1 MIHIVFFICS
11 LLGRIYFQDNP
22 FYVNGPNGA
31 NLLPGQASV
40 SVGPGKLPINI
51 NAAVSGVA
59 LCGTLAGQ
67 IFWGYVGDIL
77 GRKFA
82 YGLTLAIMIMAGVGQ
97 VNQFFVNLI
106 LFSNNSFI
114 CEKFICSQCHLVQR
128 RTL

>member
-1 MIHIVFFICS
+1 MT
-11 LLGRIYFQDNP
+11 
-22 FYVNGPNGA
+22 
-31 NLLPGQASV
+31 GQAPV
-40 SVGPGKLPINI
+40 NVGPGKLPLNI

-97 VNQFFVNLI
+97 V
-106 LFSNNSFI
+106 
-114 CEKFICSQCHLVQR
+114 SQVFKL
-128 RTL
+128 